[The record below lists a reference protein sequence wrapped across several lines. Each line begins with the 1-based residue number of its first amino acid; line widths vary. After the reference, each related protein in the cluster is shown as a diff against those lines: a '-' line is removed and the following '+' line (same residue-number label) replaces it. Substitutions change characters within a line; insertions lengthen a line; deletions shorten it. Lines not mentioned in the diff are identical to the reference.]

1 METKRQGVFTAEWL
15 TRVALAAPTKSIRSL
30 MRSFSD
36 VAGVDHTIVGRS
48 SIRHIRN
55 AFCETYKSWVA
66 DYVAS
71 VCRQALLKGRGKA
84 FVSFQCLHL
93 HDGADVRM
101 RSPEDEDPRAFTCRS
116 RSSNVL
122 GQVVTLYTNCER
134 VSIPMELVP
143 LVSKNADT
151 LATALD
157 NTLRYVGA
165 CAFPVSAVEPPPGG
179 NGKPASSGVPVP
191 ASSGVDVPASCGAAA
206 LASSGVVVTAS
217 GGVVVPAP
225 SGVAVPASS
234 GVAGPEKWFLH
245 ILLGDGIPTNEA
257 AAKTVWKMAV
267 GTPIGPLVRYFL
279 KNPIPNISPNGGLGA
294 KIHEFLIKMN
304 EVLIKL

>member
-1 METKRQGVFTAEWL
+1 
-15 TRVALAAPTKSIRSL
+15 

-84 FVSFQCLHL
+84 FVSFQCLHV

-122 GQVVTLYTNCER
+122 GQVVTLYTNWER

-206 LASSGVVVTAS
+206 LASSGVVVPAS

-267 GTPIGPLVRYFL
+267 DTPIGPLVRYFL
-279 KNPIPNISPNGGLGA
+279 KNSIPNISPNGGLGA
-294 KIHEFLIKMN
+294 KIHEL
-304 EVLIKL
+304 L